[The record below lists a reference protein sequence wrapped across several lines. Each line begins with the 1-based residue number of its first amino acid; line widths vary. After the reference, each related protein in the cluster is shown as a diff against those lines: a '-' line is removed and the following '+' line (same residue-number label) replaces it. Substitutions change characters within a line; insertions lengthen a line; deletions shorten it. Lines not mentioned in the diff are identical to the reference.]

1 MEIRTRPLMVLEPH
15 LDPPHLNSPTPLGV
29 RKAVPVRGGTF
40 HGERLNGI
48 IEPLG
53 GHDWALVRSDGSLV
67 LDVRLTLRTD
77 DDAVILM
84 SYRGIRTGP
93 PEVLARLAAGDRVD
107 PADYYF
113 RIVPSFE
120 TDSARYAWL
129 NTIVAIGLGDRV
141 PAGPVYTIFEVL

>member
-1 MEIRTRPLMVLEPH
+1 MEIQTRPLMTLEAY
-15 LDPPHLNSPTPLGV
+15 LDPPHLNAPTPLGV
-29 RKAVPVRGGTF
+29 RKAVPVRGGIF

-53 GHDWALVRSDGSLV
+53 GHDWALGRADGSLV

-77 DDAVILM
+77 DNAVILM

-93 PEVLARLAAGDRVD
+93 PEVLARMAAGERVD
-107 PADYYF
+107 PAEYYF

-120 TDSARYAWL
+120 TDSPTYAWL
-129 NTIVAIGLGDRV
+129 NTIIAVGLGDRV